1 MRPAFG
7 GPHRIAGET
16 GRRGARRSRGMRSG
30 SERGSSRIHAALGA
44 RRSTAP
50 SHRRACSARCRM
62 RARHALKAHACRADA
77 AEAEA
82 AKRATPI
89 HARRAGPLPSPATI
103 MRAAPLVTMHHD
115 VRRRRR
121 THSVPRLPA
130 FPPSRLPAFQ
140 PSSLPAFQP
149 SSLPAFQDD
158 RRAPPL
164 FFRHAPSRSASR
176 MSPRLGAI
184 AHDPPVARDSIR
196 AADAGGAASPE
207 PRSRAAPRKTGQR
220 NAPPVA
226 PPTCRHAD
234 TPTRRTAA
242 TAALPHCRHCRRS
255 PAKPLVLTRQAT
267 QPHTHSATGVPS
279 AFHRHSI
286 GAPST
291 SAQTTNAQRRTRAI
305 ATPRAARR
313 ECARDRPPHR
323 ASRHPG
329 LLLNAFSPWITPSSA
344 RPCSSEPSHASTI
357 ASRSKSLYGADSRAA
372 CRVSTP

>member
-1 MRPAFG
+1 
-7 GPHRIAGET
+7 
-16 GRRGARRSRGMRSG
+16 
-30 SERGSSRIHAALGA
+30 
-44 RRSTAP
+44 
-50 SHRRACSARCRM
+50 
-62 RARHALKAHACRADA
+62 
-77 AEAEA
+77 
-82 AKRATPI
+82 
-89 HARRAGPLPSPATI
+89 

-115 VRRRRR
+115 VRRRKR

-130 FPPSRLPAFQ
+130 FPPSSLPAFP

-196 AADAGGAASPE
+196 AADAGRAASPE

-234 TPTRRTAA
+234 TP
-242 TAALPHCRHCRRS
+242 HCRHCRRS

-267 QPHTHSATGVPS
+267 QPHTHSATGAPS
-279 AFHRHSI
+279 ALHRHSI

-313 ECARDRPPHR
+313 ECARDRTP
-323 ASRHPG
+323 ASRE
-329 LLLNAFSPWITPSSA
+329 PSSRLA
-344 RPCSSEPSHASTI
+344 AQCLQSLDHAEQ
-357 ASRSKSLYGADSRAA
+357 RAA
-372 CRVSTP
+372 VLFGAVPRLDDRLAQQIVVRRRQPGRLPRLDAIETA

>member
-1 MRPAFG
+1 
-7 GPHRIAGET
+7 
-16 GRRGARRSRGMRSG
+16 
-30 SERGSSRIHAALGA
+30 
-44 RRSTAP
+44 
-50 SHRRACSARCRM
+50 M

-115 VRRRRR
+115 VRRRKR

-130 FPPSRLPAFQ
+130 FPPSRLPAFPPSRLPAFP

-196 AADAGGAASPE
+196 AADAGRAASPE

-234 TPTRRTAA
+234 M
-242 TAALPHCRHCRRS
+242 PHCRHCRHCRR

-279 AFHRHSI
+279 ALHRRSVDER
-286 GAPST
+286 ADNERST
-291 SAQTTNAQRRTRAI
+291 PN
-305 ATPRAARR
+305 
-313 ECARDRPPHR
+313 ARDRDAPRGAPRMRARSPPP
-323 ASRHPG
+323 ASRE
-329 LLLNAFSPWITPSSA
+329 PSSRLA
-344 RPCSSEPSHASTI
+344 AQCLQSLDHAEQ
-357 ASRSKSLYGADSRAA
+357 RAA
-372 CRVSTP
+372 VLFGAVPRLDDRLAQQIVVRRRQPGRLPRLDAIETA